1 MQKCEKTGLDEAIA
15 PVTLGIFFIATFKKI
30 LLRVFA
36 SVAFVYIALCSWLY
50 VKQRSLLY
58 FPTPVIAGVQAQT
71 FELRS
76 DGLKLHG
83 WVVNPGK
90 QDALIYFGGN
100 GEAVEHNVDLF
111 KRTLPNVTVY
121 LLPYRSYGG
130 NPGEVTEA
138 NLYRDAL
145 NLDDQIKGKHD
156 RVSVMGRSLGTGVAT
171 YLASQR
177 KVDKLILVTPYD
189 SMINIA
195 QAQYPAFPASWI
207 LKDRYESWRRAP
219 KIDSDVLIM
228 IAGNDE
234 IIPLRNTMN
243 LVSQFRQEPKVMVF
257 EREGHNSISGSDKYD
272 RAIAGFL
279 K

>member
-1 MQKCEKTGLDEAIA
+1 
-15 PVTLGIFFIATFKKI
+15 
-30 LLRVFA
+30 
-36 SVAFVYIALCSWLY
+36 
-50 VKQRSLLY
+50 
-58 FPTPVIAGVQAQT
+58 
-71 FELRS
+71 
-76 DGLKLHG
+76 
-83 WVVNPGK
+83 
-90 QDALIYFGGN
+90 
-100 GEAVEHNVDLF
+100 
-111 KRTLPNVTVY
+111 VTVY

-145 NLDDQIKGKHD
+145 NLYDQTRNHHV

-171 YLASQR
+171 QLASQR
-177 KVDKLILVTPYD
+177 KVDKLLLVTPYD

-195 QAQYPAFPASWI
+195 QTQYPVFPASWI

-243 LVSQFRQEPKVMVF
+243 LVSHFKQKPRVIVF
-257 EREGHNSISGSDKYD
+257 QGEGHNSISDSSEYD
-272 RAIAGFL
+272 RAIAGFIQ
-279 K
+279 

>member
-1 MQKCEKTGLDEAIA
+1 
-15 PVTLGIFFIATFKKI
+15 
-30 LLRVFA
+30 
-36 SVAFVYIALCSWLY
+36 VAFIYIALCSWLY

-58 FPTPVIAGVQAQT
+58 FPTPAIADIQAQK
-71 FELRS
+71 FELQS
-76 DGLKLHG
+76 DGLKLEG
-83 WVVNPGK
+83 VVINPGK
-90 QDALIYFGGN
+90 QQALIYFGGN
-100 GEAVEHNVDLF
+100 GEAVEHNADLF

-145 NLDDQIKGKHD
+145 NLYDQVKKNHVRI
-156 RVSVMGRSLGTGVAT
+156 SVMGRSLGTGVAT
-171 YLASQR
+171 YLAAQR
-177 KVDKLILVTPYD
+177 KVDKLVLVTPYD

-195 QAQYPAFPASWI
+195 QNQYPAFPASWI

-228 IAGNDE
+228 IAENDE

-243 LVSQFRQEPKVMVF
+243 LIGHFRQKPKVIVF
-257 EREGHNSISGSDKYD
+257 EGAGHNSLSDSAQYG
-272 RAIAGFL
+272 RAVTGFI

>member
-1 MQKCEKTGLDEAIA
+1 
-15 PVTLGIFFIATFKKI
+15 
-30 LLRVFA
+30 
-36 SVAFVYIALCSWLY
+36 
-50 VKQRSLLY
+50 LY
-58 FPTPVIAGVQAQT
+58 FPTPVNAGVQAQS
-71 FELRS
+71 FDLQS
-76 DGLKLHG
+76 DGLILRG

-90 QDALIYFGGN
+90 QDSLIYFGGN
-100 GEAVEHNVDLF
+100 AEAVEHNFDLF

-145 NLDDQIKGKHD
+145 NLYDQTRNHHV

-171 YLASQR
+171 QLASQR
-177 KVDKLILVTPYD
+177 KVDKLLLVTPYD

-195 QAQYPAFPASWI
+195 QTQYPVFPASWI

-243 LVSQFRQEPKVMVF
+243 LVSHFKQKPRVIVF
-257 EREGHNSISGSDKYD
+257 QGEGHNSISDSSEYD
-272 RAIAGFL
+272 RAIAGFIQ
-279 K
+279 

>member
-1 MQKCEKTGLDEAIA
+1 M
-15 PVTLGIFFIATFKKI
+15 
-30 LLRVFA
+30 
-36 SVAFVYIALCSWLY
+36 
-50 VKQRSLLY
+50 Y
-58 FPTPVIAGVQAQT
+58 FPTPVNAGVQAQS
-71 FELRS
+71 FDLQS
-76 DGLKLHG
+76 DGLILRG

-90 QDALIYFGGN
+90 QDSLIYFGGN
-100 GEAVEHNVDLF
+100 AEAVEHNFDLF

-145 NLDDQIKGKHD
+145 NLYDQTRNHHV

-171 YLASQR
+171 QLASQR
-177 KVDKLILVTPYD
+177 KVDKLLLVTPYD

-195 QAQYPAFPASWI
+195 QTQYPVFPASWI

-243 LVSQFRQEPKVMVF
+243 LVGHFKQKPRVIVF
-257 EREGHNSISGSDKYD
+257 QGEGHNSISDSSEYD
-272 RAIAGFL
+272 RAIAGFIQ
-279 K
+279 

>member
-1 MQKCEKTGLDEAIA
+1 
-15 PVTLGIFFIATFKKI
+15 
-30 LLRVFA
+30 
-36 SVAFVYIALCSWLY
+36 
-50 VKQRSLLY
+50 
-58 FPTPVIAGVQAQT
+58 VIAGIPSQT
-71 FELRS
+71 LELQS

-83 WVVNPGK
+83 WVVNSGK

-100 GEAVEHNVDLF
+100 AEAVEQNIDPL

-121 LLPYRSYGG
+121 FLPYRSYGG

-145 NLDDQIKGKHD
+145 NLYDQIKSNHD
-156 RVSVMGRSLGTGVAT
+156 RISVMGRSLGTGVAT
-171 YLASQR
+171 YLAAR
-177 KVDKLILVTPYD
+177 RNVDKLVLVTPYD

-195 QAQYPAFPASWI
+195 QNQYPAFPASWI

-219 KIDSDVLIM
+219 EIDSDVLIM

-243 LVSQFRQEPKVMVF
+243 LVSHFKRKPEVIVF
-257 EREGHNSISGSDKYD
+257 EGEGHNSISDSAQYD
-272 RAIAGFL
+272 RAISGFI

>member
-1 MQKCEKTGLDEAIA
+1 M
-15 PVTLGIFFIATFKKI
+15 
-30 LLRVFA
+30 
-36 SVAFVYIALCSWLY
+36 
-50 VKQRSLLY
+50 Y
-58 FPTPVIAGVQAQT
+58 FPTPVNAGVQAQS
-71 FELRS
+71 FDLQS
-76 DGLKLHG
+76 DGLRLRG

-90 QDALIYFGGN
+90 QDSLIYFGGN
-100 GEAVEHNVDLF
+100 AEAVEHNFDLF

-145 NLDDQIKGKHD
+145 NLYDQTRNHHV

-171 YLASQR
+171 QLASQR
-177 KVDKLILVTPYD
+177 KVDKLLLVTPYD

-195 QAQYPAFPASWI
+195 QTQYPVFPASWI

-243 LVSQFRQEPKVMVF
+243 LVSHFKQKPRVIVF
-257 EREGHNSISGSDKYD
+257 QGEGHNSISDSSEYD
-272 RAIAGFL
+272 RAIAGFIQ
-279 K
+279 

>member
-1 MQKCEKTGLDEAIA
+1 M
-15 PVTLGIFFIATFKKI
+15 
-30 LLRVFA
+30 
-36 SVAFVYIALCSWLY
+36 
-50 VKQRSLLY
+50 Y
-58 FPTPVIAGVQAQT
+58 FPTPVNAGVQAQS

-76 DGLKLHG
+76 DGLRLRG

-90 QDALIYFGGN
+90 QDSLIYFGGN
-100 GEAVEHNVDLF
+100 GEAIEHNVNPF
-111 KRTLPNVTVY
+111 KRILPDVTVY

-145 NLDDQIKGKHD
+145 NLYDQTRSHHG

-177 KVDKLILVTPYD
+177 KVDKLLLVTPYD

-195 QAQYPAFPASWI
+195 QTQYPAFPASWI
-207 LKDRYESWRRAP
+207 LKDRYESWRRASE
-219 KIDSDVLIM
+219 INSDVLVM

-234 IIPLRNTMN
+234 IIPLGNTMN
-243 LVSQFRQEPKVMVF
+243 LVSHFRQKPKVLVL
-257 EREGHNSISGSDKYD
+257 EGESHNSISDSAQYD
-272 RAIAGFL
+272 QVIAGFI

>member
-1 MQKCEKTGLDEAIA
+1 
-15 PVTLGIFFIATFKKI
+15 
-30 LLRVFA
+30 
-36 SVAFVYIALCSWLY
+36 
-50 VKQRSLLY
+50 LY
-58 FPTPVIAGVQAQT
+58 FPTPVNAGVQAQS
-71 FELRS
+71 FDLQS
-76 DGLKLHG
+76 DGLRLRG

-90 QDALIYFGGN
+90 QDSLIYFGGN
-100 GEAVEHNVDLF
+100 AEAVEHNFDLF

-145 NLDDQIKGKHD
+145 NLHDQTRNHHF

-171 YLASQR
+171 HLASQR
-177 KVDKLILVTPYD
+177 KVDKLLLVTPYD

-195 QAQYPAFPASWI
+195 QTQYPAFPASWI
-207 LKDRYESWRRAP
+207 LKDRYESWRLAP
-219 KIDSDVLIM
+219 KIDSDLLIM

-243 LVSQFRQEPKVMVF
+243 LVSHFKRKPEVIVF
-257 EREGHNSISGSDKYD
+257 EGEGHNSISDSAEYD
-272 RAIAGFL
+272 RAIAGFIQ
-279 K
+279 